1 VTVSDGMSA
10 LAAIIGMLHSN
21 WLVLFIAVAVRF
33 LLVYCLVWFG
43 LFVVVVVVVVVL
55 GWMASTHDEAD
66 SPALVERD
74 SSAPRRRKPRSRI
87 GVATPNRKTLLQM
100 MILETLSAEA
110 ISSIRHALASNIV
123 NVTAVDAV
131 CTNRTRD

>member
-1 VTVSDGMSA
+1 MACPHLQLLLVCCI
-10 LAAIIGMLHSN
+10 LIGLCS
-21 WLVLFIAVAVRF
+21 LLLLLFAFFLSIVLFG
-33 LLVYCLVWFG
+33 LVWFG
-43 LFVVVVVVVVVL
+43 LFVVVVVVVL

>member
-1 VTVSDGMSA
+1 
-10 LAAIIGMLHSN
+10 
-21 WLVLFIAVAVRF
+21 LF
-33 LLVYCLVWFG
+33 CLFVWFG
-43 LFVVVVVVVVVL
+43 LFVVVVVVVL